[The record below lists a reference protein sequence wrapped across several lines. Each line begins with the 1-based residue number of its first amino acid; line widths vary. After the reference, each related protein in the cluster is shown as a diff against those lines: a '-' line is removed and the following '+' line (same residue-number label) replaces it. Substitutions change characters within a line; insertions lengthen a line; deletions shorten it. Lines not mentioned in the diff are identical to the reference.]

1 MFHVLKV
8 RRRRYCCRKID
19 TKGERISERY
29 SDIEM
34 GEGEDSE
41 REKEKGSEG
50 ENLI

>member
-1 MFHVLKV
+1 M
-8 RRRRYCCRKID
+8 
-19 TKGERISERY
+19 SERY

-34 GEGEDSE
+34 GEEEDSE